1 MLKQLI
7 GSLSIK
13 VLSSLAIFILIQIIV
28 YVVINERTD
37 KIEQA
42 SKNVLNINGLSV
54 VVFEIN
60 KDILQIQ
67 RDISVYG
74 VSGSEVIF
82 DKIKSTHQSI
92 QARLIEAQQRIQQ
105 PEIKNSLNAMQ
116 SLVLNYGKSID
127 SLKKRYDEKSKIIEQ
142 QLPNTYELAL
152 TTLASRD
159 RETARLN
166 KESLLLFQLKDH
178 WHHLY
183 RNSILFLTQRDYAK
197 RSQVKQRLQLIK
209 QLTNSGAT
217 NKMIGQNK
225 VEQLNSLTTKFES
238 LFAQA
243 IQANRNYLTL
253 SNIVIAGDSVEFSA
267 LAKKLQEDA
276 LLLLSDISQ
285 TSQES
290 INAAQTVIQVS
301 LFLSVTLFILFALFF
316 HFHIINAINRLTV
329 SFRSFL
335 NGDFSANIAD
345 INREDEIGFL
355 AQAANKF
362 RVLNERLVEAK
373 KAAEETSRIK
383 SEFLANMSHEIRTPM
398 NGILGMVQLVSNTEL
413 DAKQKRMIEVI
424 SSSGNSL
431 LVILNDILDL
441 SKLDAD
447 KMLLENREFKLSAL
461 LYELEQI
468 FKSQADHKNIEFKIV
483 KEKVDSVDLVQGD
496 ETRLKQVL
504 MNLLGNA
511 FKFTECGTVTLSV
524 DLKEKNSNEVML
536 LFSVIDSGIGISQ
549 HSIKTL
555 FDAFTQADTS
565 TTRRF
570 GGTGLGLTI
579 SSKILNL
586 MGSNLQ
592 VESELDKGSRFYFQL
607 TLSTPSSD
615 VNVKQQAQLPDVN
628 IKNKDIQVLIAEDN
642 PVNQIVLEN
651 FLKAMGIKHIT
662 VADNGEIALE
672 LCTKQQFDLIMMDI
686 QMPVM
691 SGLLA
696 TKYIRELANY
706 HDVPIIAVT
715 ANITEKDEPEYVA
728 AGITNTINK
737 PIEFNSLKVIIDQ
750 YSE

>member
-373 KAAEETSRIK
+373 K
-383 SEFLANMSHEIRTPM
+383 
-398 NGILGMVQLVSNTEL
+398 Q
-413 DAKQKRMIEVI
+413 QKKHPE
-424 SSSGNSL
+424 
-431 LVILNDILDL
+431 
-441 SKLDAD
+441 
-447 KMLLENREFKLSAL
+447 
-461 LYELEQI
+461 
-468 FKSQADHKNIEFKIV
+468 
-483 KEKVDSVDLVQGD
+483 
-496 ETRLKQVL
+496 
-504 MNLLGNA
+504 
-511 FKFTECGTVTLSV
+511 
-524 DLKEKNSNEVML
+524 
-536 LFSVIDSGIGISQ
+536 
-549 HSIKTL
+549 
-555 FDAFTQADTS
+555 
-565 TTRRF
+565 
-570 GGTGLGLTI
+570 
-579 SSKILNL
+579 
-586 MGSNLQ
+586 SNL
-592 VESELDKGSRFYFQL
+592 SF
-607 TLSTPSSD
+607 
-615 VNVKQQAQLPDVN
+615 
-628 IKNKDIQVLIAEDN
+628 
-642 PVNQIVLEN
+642 
-651 FLKAMGIKHIT
+651 
-662 VADNGEIALE
+662 
-672 LCTKQQFDLIMMDI
+672 
-686 QMPVM
+686 
-691 SGLLA
+691 
-696 TKYIRELANY
+696 
-706 HDVPIIAVT
+706 
-715 ANITEKDEPEYVA
+715 
-728 AGITNTINK
+728 
-737 PIEFNSLKVIIDQ
+737 
-750 YSE
+750 